1 MDVAT
6 GTSLIGLMLSTICAI
21 LTVESLC
28 RKQGMDLTENNTHMV
43 VACQSQSGL
52 LCDTFPA
59 YDHNILN

>member
-1 MDVAT
+1 
-6 GTSLIGLMLSTICAI
+6 MLSTICAI

-28 RKQGMDLTENNTHMV
+28 RKQGVDLTENNTHMV